1 MRQAMAGVVLGSLL
15 GLAIVPA
22 SWAGNFFDVSDTGNV
37 GIGTTSAG
45 ALLDV
50 ARPATSSNSELIDI
64 RANGFTQ
71 TITSGLTNARFNF
84 FNQYTLS
91 AASAQTVTNGTTLYV
106 AGPPTASGAGPAT
119 ITTGSALR
127 IAGGTVAN
135 TTNAYG
141 LYVDAPT
148 GATNN
153 YAAVFSTGKV
163 GIGTTAPDLQ
173 LDVRQSA
180 NTPAGQFRVDGTGIQ
195 TALQLVNRNTS
206 GGAAGEGPELTFVG
220 GAGSGIGPNIASID
234 AAWNGAAT
242 TDGYLTLSTRRG
254 GSITEAVRI
263 ASSGNVGIGTTS
275 PNAPLQVVG
284 SGTGF
289 DVLIGRETTT
299 ADTELRISRSAVNN
313 GDMTIEANR
322 YAQGPGN
329 LILQPSGGNI
339 GIGTTSPAYL
349 LDVAGSAHA
358 SSFPTSSDIR
368 LKKNVAQLTGVLPKL
383 EKIKGVA
390 FDWNSTY
397 QAMGR
402 ATGHREVGLI
412 AQEVEAVFPE
422 LVTTWGEQG
431 YRAIDYGRLAGVLV
445 EAIKEQQAEIR
456 ELRREIAAM
465 KHGQ

>member
-1 MRQAMAGVVLGSLL
+1 MRHAIAGVVLGILS
-15 GLAIVPA
+15 GLASVPA

-37 GIGTTSAG
+37 GIGTASAG

-71 TITSGLTNARFNF
+71 TITGGLTNARFNL

-91 AASAQTVTNGTTLYV
+91 AASAQTVTNGTTLYI
-106 AGPPTASGAGPAT
+106 AGPPTASGTGPAT

-153 YAAVFSTGKV
+153 YAAVFSTGNV
-163 GIGTTAPDLQ
+163 GIGTASPAAKLHVSSLGAAAVLQKSSSATGNLWVTYRDFGGSDIAYLGYTGSGSNNFAINNIANGAMQFTTNNVTAMTIDTAGSVGIGTASPQNALHVRSSG
-173 LDVRQSA
+173 VRQLMLEGNSSWTQMGMKWSTNNDWTIGVGSA
-180 NTPAGQFRVDGTGIQ
+180 GANNFFILDQNATYRMFIDG
-195 TALQLVNRNTS
+195 
-206 GGAAGEGPELTFVG
+206 
-220 GAGSGIGPNIASID
+220 
-234 AAWNGAAT
+234 
-242 TDGYLTLSTRRG
+242 
-254 GSITEAVRI
+254 
-263 ASSGNVGIGTTS
+263 SGNVGIGTT
-275 PNAPLQVVG
+275 
-284 SGTGF
+284 
-289 DVLIGRETTT
+289 
-299 ADTELRISRSAVNN
+299 
-313 GDMTIEANR
+313 
-322 YAQGPGN
+322 GPG
-329 LILQPSGGNI
+329 
-339 GIGTTSPAYL
+339 YL

-368 LKKNVAQLTGVLPKL
+368 LKKNVVQLTSVLPKL

-412 AQEVEAVFPE
+412 AQEVESVFPE

-456 ELRREIAAM
+456 ELRKEIAAL
-465 KHGQ
+465 KLRQ

>member
-1 MRQAMAGVVLGSLL
+1 MRHAMTGVVLGSLL
-15 GLAIVPA
+15 GLAVVPA

-71 TITSGLTNARFNF
+71 TISSGLTNARFNL

-91 AASAQTVTNGTTLYV
+91 AASAQTVTNGTTLHI

-163 GIGTTAPDLQ
+163 GIGTTAPDFQ
-173 LDVRQSA
+173 LDARQSA

-195 TALQLVNRNTS
+195 TALQLANRNTS

-220 GAGSGIGPNIASID
+220 GAGSGAGPNIASIY

-242 TDGYLTLSTRRG
+242 TDGYLTFNTRRG

-275 PNAPLQVVG
+275 PQGAL
-284 SGTGF
+284 
-289 DVLIGRETTT
+289 DVNGKIYL
-299 ADTELRISRSAVNN
+299 NN
-313 GDMTIEANR
+313 WICN
-322 YAQGPGN
+322 
-329 LILQPSGGNI
+329 SGGGNCLVLD
-339 GIGTTSPAYL
+339 TSNFL
-349 LDVAGSAHA
+349 R
-358 SSFPTSSDIR
+358 PTSNAGLDLGSSDNRFSTLYINSTGYKPGGGSWSDYSDAR
-368 LKKNVAQLTGVLPKL
+368 LKKEIKTLSNSLSRLLKLRGVTYQWKDPEKRGNLTGSQ
-383 EKIKGVA
+383 IG
-390 FDWNSTY
+390 
-397 QAMGR
+397 MIG
-402 ATGHREVGLI
+402 
-412 AQEVEAVFPE
+412 QEVEQVFPE
-422 LVTTWGEQG
+422 WIKTDQTG
-431 YRAIDYGRLAGVLV
+431 YRVLTFRGFEALTV
-445 EAIKEQQAEIR
+445 EALR
-456 ELRREIAAM
+456 ELKQENESLREEIKQLRDQFAKLQRPAAP
-465 KHGQ
+465 QN